1 MLNLFVLHSVRMKYY
16 IRVWK
21 KDQVHVC
28 VWECVITCQTLAS
41 PKYQKNQNKQKKN
54 SFLFHCLSLSPFF
67 HLLWL
72 WDNKCLV
79 NAWQRLKSELRWK
92 SFVIKSC
99 LPHQNIK
106 RDISLSCNYHFNFLT
121 FTPPAT
127 VDVCH
132 CHVTPAWIPA
142 FGIFPAALP
151 CNQISF
157 FPFLLFV
164 WIHYWIWERLTSNVS
179 RTWREYWD
187 FVNCH
192 TLPVC
197 HVNAKLTDT

>member
-151 CNQISF
+151 CNQMSF
-157 FPFLLFV
+157 FLFCYLFGFTTEYEKD
-164 WIHYWIWERLTSNVS
+164 WLLTSAEHEENTEILWIVT
-179 RTWREYWD
+179 RYQ
-187 FVNCH
+187 FAML
-192 TLPVC
+192 TLS
-197 HVNAKLTDT
+197 